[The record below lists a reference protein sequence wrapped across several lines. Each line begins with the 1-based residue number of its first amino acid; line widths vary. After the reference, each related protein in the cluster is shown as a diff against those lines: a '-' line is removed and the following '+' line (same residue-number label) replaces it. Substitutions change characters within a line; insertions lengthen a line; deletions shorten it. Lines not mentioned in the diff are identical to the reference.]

1 MTKVVL
7 AIHGGAFQLATKK
20 AQYPG
25 RKPFEMALANALRAG
40 QKVLT
45 KGGSA
50 IRAVTAATTVLED
63 CELFNAGKGAVLC
76 QDGFIELCASIMNG
90 ANLSTGAMTGLKRVK
105 NPVLAAQS
113 LLKHSHGLM
122 FGEMAEAFAEKMGVE
137 MVPPEYFLTAHRKE
151 QWEKHKNKQKAVM
164 DRIDYDF
171 PLGTV
176 GAVARDCR
184 GNLAAATST
193 GGMVNQLAGRIG
205 DSPIIGS
212 GTWADNKT
220 CAISATG
227 NGDAFARIVF
237 ARRVADLIELDN
249 ITPETAALRSLT
261 DVARVGGQGG
271 CILIDTSGQITLP
284 FTTRHM
290 PRGWVVGKENPRVAI
305 LPDEEV
311 EIPHDIKNA

>member
-7 AIHGGAFQLATKK
+7 AIHGGASQLAQKK
-20 AQYPG
+20 VKYPG
-25 RKPFEMALANALRAG
+25 RQLFELALVDALRAG
-40 QKVLT
+40 QNILT

-50 IRAVTAATTVLED
+50 IRAVSAATTVLED
-63 CELFNAGKGAVLC
+63 CDLFNAGKGAVLC
-76 QDGFIELCASIMNG
+76 RDGSIELCASIMNG
-90 ANLSTGAMTGLKRVK
+90 VNLTTGAMTGLKRVK

-122 FGEMAEAFAEKMGVE
+122 FGDQAEAFAEKAGIE
-137 MVPPEYFLTAHRKE
+137 ITSPEYFLTSHRIK
-151 QWEKHKNKQKAVM
+151 QWEKNKDKAKAVM

-184 GNLAAATST
+184 GNLAAATSS

-205 DSPIIGS
+205 DSPVIGS
-212 GTWADNKT
+212 GTWADDKT

-227 NGDAFARIVF
+227 DGDAFARIAF
-237 ARRVADLIELDN
+237 ARRVADLIELEN
-249 ITPETAALRSLT
+249 ITPETAALRTLT

-271 CILIDTSGQITLP
+271 CILIDSSGQVALP
-284 FTTRHM
+284 FTTKHM
-290 PRGWVVGKENPRVAI
+290 PRGWVVGKEMPRVAI
-305 LPDEEV
+305 LPNEEV
-311 EIPHDIKNA
+311 VITLH